1 MLIKQL
7 CIVGVG
13 LIGGSFAR
21 AVREK
26 GICDRITGVGRN
38 LENLEKAVELGV
50 IDDFDFDLKRAA
62 KASDFVFIST
72 PVGSYEAIFS
82 ELKTVWSSEAVYTDA
97 GSTKQSVVDALNE
110 VFGEVPT
117 NFIPGHPIAGAEN
130 SGVLASRVDLYEQ
143 KQVILTPLE
152 KSDERAVVKVQEVWQ
167 AIGAD
172 ISKMAPAHHDRV
184 LAETS
189 HLPHLLAYALVDLLG
204 HKNEQRE
211 VLKYAAGGFRDF
223 TRIAS
228 SDPRMWA
235 DICEAND
242 REIIPLLDQFSSEL
256 NKISEMLKAQNQGD
270 LFTLFKRAK
279 ETRQQFLDQSGNK

>member
-1 MLIKQL
+1 MIRHL
-7 CIVGVG
+7 CIIGVG

-21 AVREK
+21 ATKEQ

-50 IDDFDFDLKRAA
+50 IDDFDFDIKRAA
-62 KASDFVFIST
+62 KEADFVFIST
-72 PVGSYEAIFS
+72 PVGSYQSIFS
-82 ELKTVWSSEAVYTDA
+82 ELKAVWSSDAVYTDA
-97 GSTKQSVVDALNE
+97 GSTKQSVVESLAE
-110 VFGEVPT
+110 VFGEVPS

-130 SGVLASRVDLYEQ
+130 SGVLASRVDLFRE

-152 KSDERAVVKVQEVWQ
+152 KSNEWALEKVQKVWQ
-167 AIGAD
+167 KVEAEVSI
-172 ISKMAPAHHDRV
+172 MTPAHHDRV

-204 HKNEQRE
+204 QKNEQRE

-242 REIIPLLDQFSSEL
+242 QEIIPLLDQFSSEL
-256 NKISEMLKAQNQGD
+256 MKVSEMLKAQKQGD
-270 LFTLFKRAK
+270 LLTLFKRAK
-279 ETRQQFLDQSGNK
+279 QTRQQFLDQSDNQ

>member
-1 MLIKQL
+1 MIKHL
-7 CIVGVG
+7 CIIGVG

-21 AVREK
+21 AVRER
-26 GICDRITGVGRN
+26 GICGRITGVGRN

-50 IDDFDFDLKRAA
+50 IDDFDFDIKRAA
-62 KASDFVFIST
+62 KEADFVFIST

-82 ELKTVWSSEAVYTDA
+82 ELKTVWSTEAVYTDA
-97 GSTKQSVVDALNE
+97 GSTKQSVVDALNA
-110 VFGEVPT
+110 VFGEVPS

-130 SGVLASRVDLYEQ
+130 SGVLASRDDLYRH

-152 KSDERAVVKVQEVWQ
+152 NSDESAFDRVKNVWQ
-167 AIGAD
+167 AIEAD

-256 NKISEMLKAQNQGD
+256 SKISEMLKAQKQGD
-270 LFTLFKRAK
+270 LFALFKRAK
-279 ETRQQFLDQSGNK
+279 ETRQQFLDQSDNQ

>member
-1 MLIKQL
+1 MIRHL
-7 CIVGVG
+7 CVIGVG

-21 AVREK
+21 AVREQAL
-26 GICDRITGVGRN
+26 CDRITGVGRN

-50 IDDFDFDLKRAA
+50 IDDFDFDIKRAA
-62 KASDFVFIST
+62 KEADFVFLST
-72 PVGSYEAIFS
+72 PVGCYRSIFS
-82 ELKTVWSSEAVYTDA
+82 ELKTVWSKEAVYTDA
-97 GSTKQSVVDALNE
+97 GSTKQSAIDSLTD

-130 SGVLASRVDLYEQ
+130 SGVLASQEALFRG

-152 KSDERAVVKVQEVWQ
+152 AGNESTLERVRKIWQ
-167 AIGAD
+167 AIGAEVSD
-172 ISKMAPAHHDRV
+172 MSPAHHDRV

-204 HKNEQRE
+204 QKNEHRE

-242 REIIPLLDQFSSEL
+242 QEIIPLLDQFSAEL
-256 NKISEMLKAQNQGD
+256 MKVSEMLKAQKQGD
-270 LFTLFKRAK
+270 LLALFKRARQ
-279 ETRQQFLDQSGNK
+279 TRQQFLDLSDNH